1 MTQRYGLGRV
11 YQRGAAW
18 WIQYSVRGKKQRES
32 SGSTRRTVAVRLLRR
47 RLEEVSSGR
56 FVGLDAER
64 VTFENLAELLMEDYR
79 TNGRRSLDRARLSIA
94 HLRDMFGMDRA
105 VDISA
110 DRLHRYVNA
119 RLDDGA
125 ARATVQNELAALKRM
140 FRLAVKRGKAHRVPA
155 FPTLRISNARE
166 EFIESDELAALMI
179 ELPDYLCGMI
189 EFAYLTGWRMASE
202 IRPLTWTQVDF
213 DAGTVRLRM
222 RTTKNDEGRVFPFDV
237 LPQLRDVLDRQR
249 LYTDTWEQRTGKLIP
264 WVFHRQG
271 NEIKDFRHAWRAAC
285 RRAGVF
291 GADRRPKVP
300 HDFRRTAV
308 RNLERAAVPRSVAMQ
323 LVGHKTESV
332 YRRYAITAE
341 RDLREGVEKLAA
353 LHQTGTK
360 RAQSEPKT
368 ISGKETARA

>member
-1 MTQRYGLGRV
+1 V
-11 YQRGAAW
+11 YQRGAVW

-32 SGSTRRTVAVRLLRR
+32 CGSTRRTVAVRLLRR

-56 FVGLDAER
+56 FVGLDAKR

-94 HLRDMFGMDRA
+94 HLREMFGMDRA

-125 ARATVQNELAALKRM
+125 ARATVQNELAALKRA
-140 FRLAVKRGKAHRVPA
+140 FRLALTRGKLHRVPA
-155 FPTLRISNARE
+155 FPTLRVTNARE
-166 EFIESDELAALMI
+166 EFIEGDELAALMI
-179 ELPDYLCGMI
+179 ELPNYLRGMI
-189 EFAYLTGWRMASE
+189 EFAYLTGWRMVSE
-202 IRPLTWTQVDF
+202 IRPLTWTQVDS
-213 DAGTVRLRM
+213 DACVVRLRM
-222 RTTKNDEGRVFPFDV
+222 RTTKNDEARVFPFDV
-237 LPQLRDVLDRQR
+237 LPQLRGVLDRQR
-249 LYTDTWEQRTGKLIP
+249 SYTDTWEQRTGSLIP
-264 WVFHRQG
+264 WVFHREG
-271 NEIKDFRHAWRAAC
+271 NEIRDFRHAWRAAC
-285 RRAGVF
+285 RRGGVF
-291 GADRRPKVP
+291 GADGRPKVP

-308 RNLERAAVPRSVAMQ
+308 RNLERAGVPRSVAMQ

-341 RDLREGVEKLAA
+341 RDLREGVEKLAV
-353 LHQTGTK
+353 LHKMGTK
-360 RAQSEPKT
+360 EAQLEPET